1 MVDFDTRINEL
12 IDTAI
17 ARGKAVRNSFN
28 YYSIF
33 KKNLVLTKLSAK
45 RQSDAYFSGYIEGIH
60 DANKLFETYERDA
73 RGEQEGVPD
82 EPVEYVDDMYDDA
95 DALASAGHGTDEDY
109 GYYGEE
115 Y

>member
-1 MVDFDTRINEL
+1 MVDFDTYIEEAVEVVGKKRNEVPSGE
-12 IDTAI
+12 
-17 ARGKAVRNSFN
+17 RGIIPES
-28 YYSIF
+28 YY
-33 KKNLVLTKLSAK
+33 T
-45 RQSDAYFSGYIEGIH
+45 GYIYGLRASKKI
-60 DANKLFETYERDA
+60 FEAYERDA
-73 RGEQEGVPD
+73 RGEQESVPD

>member
-1 MVDFDTRINEL
+1 MVDFDSYIEE
-12 IDTAI
+12 
-17 ARGKAVRNSFN
+17 AVEMVGEQR
-28 YYSIF
+28 
-33 KKNLVLTKLSAK
+33 KKVPLREHGIVSN
-45 RQSDAYFSGYIEGIH
+45 AYHTGYIYGLRASKKI
-60 DANKLFETYERDA
+60 FEAYERDA

>member
-1 MVDFDTRINEL
+1 MVDFDSYIEE
-12 IDTAI
+12 
-17 ARGKAVRNSFN
+17 AVKLVTIKGGSISSA
-28 YYSIF
+28 YY
-33 KKNLVLTKLSAK
+33 T
-45 RQSDAYFSGYIEGIH
+45 GYIYGLRASKKI
-60 DANKLFETYERDA
+60 FEAYERDA
-73 RGEQEGVPD
+73 RGEQESVPD